1 MGKTLSSK
9 KPSAG
14 KASKTKAIKKSPSKS
29 KSSAFVK
36 QIQLFRDQKD
46 HFSIDRKYD
55 NW

>member
-14 KASKTKAIKKSPSKS
+14 KASKTKTIKKSPS

-36 QIQLFRDQKD
+36 QVQLFRD
-46 HFSIDRKYD
+46 
-55 NW
+55 